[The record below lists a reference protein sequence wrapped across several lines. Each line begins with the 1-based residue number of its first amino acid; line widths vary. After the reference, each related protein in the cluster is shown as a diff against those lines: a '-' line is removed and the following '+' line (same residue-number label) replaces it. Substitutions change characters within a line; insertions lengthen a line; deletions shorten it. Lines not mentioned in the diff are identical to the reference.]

1 MKSTF
6 QRGEKMENLMRE
18 IGELQNDYRK
28 LVNGKKL
35 TKRAMCNLV
44 IPFRNKYNLTDLQA
58 LQVARNELSI
68 LEMADLLLK

>member
-1 MKSTF
+1 MKTAF

-35 TKRAMCNLV
+35 TKEQCV
-44 IPFRNKYNLTDLQA
+44 I
-58 LQVARNELSI
+58 
-68 LEMADLLLK
+68 

>member
-1 MKSTF
+1 MKTAF

-18 IGELQNDYRK
+18 IGELQNAYRK
-28 LVNGKKL
+28 LVNRKKL
-35 TKRAMCNLV
+35 TKRAMCDLV